1 MVVRFGSALGSYNS
15 GLYFIPV
22 FVKTG
27 EILVSVT
34 DCVFITELYVYWATI
49 GIVSGREDV
58 EVKVV
63 VVDFAFV
70 LDDVGILTTGFAIFG
85 AGACEVSGTRE
96 VRDTE
101 SDTGGEIDI
110 GGIVRRLDVVMAS
123 CRQSKE
129 ESRLQVG

>member
-1 MVVRFGSALGSYNS
+1 MVGSFGIALGSYNS
-15 GLYFIPV
+15 GICFIPV

-27 EILVSVT
+27 EILVE
-34 DCVFITELYVYWATI
+34 CGIITELYVYFAAVLI
-49 GIVSGREDV
+49 GREDV

-70 LDDVGILTTGFAIFG
+70 LDDVGTGDWIFC
-85 AGACEVSGTRE
+85 AGACEVSGTGE

-123 CRQSKE
+123 CRQSN
-129 ESRLQVG
+129 